1 MGSSEGASTHE
12 RWPALGETGPF
23 WSSSE
28 WIRSRSLHDRRNH
41 KGRRGP
47 LAPFS
52 PSRPMAKPQ
61 GVRRPTDR
69 REHTGAPRTVSE
81 VKGRWLAGE
90 KARRRAWRRLNGA

>member
-1 MGSSEGASTHE
+1 MGSSEGASTPTNGGR
-12 RWPALGETGPF
+12 RWVKRAPF

-52 PSRPMAKPQ
+52 PSRPMAKPP
-61 GVRRPTDR
+61 GVWRPTDR
-69 REHTGAPRTVSE
+69 REHTGAP
-81 VKGRWLAGE
+81 
-90 KARRRAWRRLNGA
+90 